1 MGLEERID
9 DFAAALRRREAGH
22 AEDVAGARLKAQEVH
37 RIISNA
43 IARFNAAIEAE
54 LPALRIEVSAPRL
67 DDKHVHAVEFNL
79 SRGRHRAIV
88 TTKSKGE
95 ITLVGP
101 FKAGKNEGPCRT
113 FPFSE
118 DEELKDALGDFI
130 ERFLEEAT
138 AP

>member
-1 MGLEERID
+1 M
-9 DFAAALRRREAGH
+9 
-22 AEDVAGARLKAQEVH
+22 
-37 RIISNA
+37 
-43 IARFNAAIEAE
+43 
-54 LPALRIEVSAPRL
+54 PALRIEVSAPRL

-118 DEELKDALGDFI
+118 EGELKDALGDFI

>member
-1 MGLEERID
+1 M
-9 DFAAALRRREAGH
+9 
-22 AEDVAGARLKAQEVH
+22 
-37 RIISNA
+37 
-43 IARFNAAIEAE
+43 
-54 LPALRIEVSAPRL
+54 SAPRL